1 MRPTASAH
9 EWATLRPHLPQSE
22 RMNRGRDPVERA
34 ASDDD
39 DLQEVATWEPR
50 TRLDRLAVGFYE
62 RLFPAVRGIVLGAAV
77 LFTVAILFASS
88 IGTPQLP
95 VVAAFA
101 ALSAVPALA
110 LAGYVYVADV
120 TTKEPL
126 HLIGATF
133 ALAFVFASF
142 AAIVNTAAEPLFRAL
157 GALGIVGYYLLIV
170 APGEELVKLLAVRFY
185 AYRDGRFD
193 AVVDGAVYGAVAGLG
208 FATIEN
214 AIYVTGFVQEATAA
228 PVVDRAIDI
237 AERRAL
243 AGPGHVI
250 YSAIAGYYLGL
261 AKFVDEHRGAVVVK
275 GLAIAAGLHALYN
288 LTIGFAPAILG
299 AVLGLDPIVAFLLY
313 VLAFDGLAG
322 GFLVVKL
329 YRYRNAYHR
338 VDSGR
343 TYDPSAP
350 VDATEIDPGTN
361 DPPVDAGAPRALS
374 NARSDGDGAAPD
386 DDGAAPDGDDAGWSF
401 DSDTADRDDDPW

>member
-1 MRPTASAH
+1 
-9 EWATLRPHLPQSE
+9 
-22 RMNRGRDPVERA
+22 MNRGRDPVERA
-34 ASDDD
+34 ANDDD

-50 TRLDRLAVGFYE
+50 TRLDRLAVGLYE
-62 RLFPAVRGIVLGAAV
+62 HLFPAARGLVLGAAV
-77 LFTVAILFASS
+77 LFTVGILLASS
-88 IGTPQLP
+88 INTPRLP
-95 VVAAFA
+95 VVTVFA
-101 ALSAVPALA
+101 VLSAIPAFA

-157 GALGIVGYYLLIV
+157 GALGLVGYYLLIV

-193 AVVDGAVYGAVAGLG
+193 AVIDGAVYGAVAGLG

-214 AIYVTGFVQEATAA
+214 AIYVTGFVQQATTA
-228 PVVDRAIDI
+228 PVLDRAIDI
-237 AERRAL
+237 TQRRAL

-261 AKFVDEHRGAVVVK
+261 AKFVDDHRGAVVVK
-275 GLAIAAGLHALYN
+275 GLVIAAGFHALYN
-288 LTIGFAPAILG
+288 LTIGFAPAVLG
-299 AVLGLDPIVAFLLY
+299 AVLGLDPIVSFVLY
-313 VLAFDGLAG
+313 VVAFDGIAG

-338 VDSGR
+338 VDAGR
-343 TYDPSAP
+343 TYDRSAP
-350 VDATEIDPGTN
+350 VDATEIDPATN
-361 DPPVDAGAPRALS
+361 APPVDAGADHAPAS
-374 NARSDGDGAAPD
+374 ARSE
-386 DDGAAPDGDDAGWSF
+386 DDGRVREEGSQPRDDDAGWSF
-401 DSDTADRDDDPW
+401 GTDETEQNDDHSW

>member
-1 MRPTASAH
+1 
-9 EWATLRPHLPQSE
+9 
-22 RMNRGRDPVERA
+22 MNRGRDPVERA

-50 TRLDRLAVGFYE
+50 TRLDRFAVGFYE
-62 RLFPAVRGIVLGAAV
+62 RLLPAVRGVVLTAAV
-77 LFTVAILFASS
+77 LFTVVILFASS
-88 IGTPQLP
+88 IDTPQLP

-110 LAGYVYVADV
+110 LAGYVYVTDV

-126 HLIGATF
+126 DLIASTF

-157 GALGIVGYYLLIV
+157 GALGIVAYYLLIV
-170 APGEELVKLLAVRFY
+170 APGEEVVKLLAVRFR
-185 AYRDGRFD
+185 AYGDGRFD
-193 AVVDGAVYGAVAGLG
+193 AVIDGAVYGAVAGLG

-214 AIYVTGFVQEATAA
+214 AIYVTGFVQSVTTGA
-228 PVVDRAIDI
+228 VVDRAIDI
-237 AERRAL
+237 AQRRAL

-261 AKFVDEHRGAVVVK
+261 AKFADDHRGAIVVK
-275 GLAIAAGLHALYN
+275 GLAIAASFHALYN
-288 LTIGFAPAILG
+288 LSIGFAPAIIG
-299 AVLGLDPIVAFLLY
+299 AVLGVDPIVSFILY
-313 VLAFDGLAG
+313 VVAFDGVAG

-338 VDSGR
+338 VDAGR
-343 TYDPSAP
+343 GYDPSAP
-350 VDATEIDPGTN
+350 VDATEIDPSTN
-361 DPPVDAGAPRALS
+361 APSVDAGADRAPPS
-374 NARSDGDGAAPD
+374 THSERDGYTPDRDGRTPDRDGYAR
-386 DDGAAPDGDDAGWSF
+386 
-401 DSDTADRDDDPW
+401 DRDDARRTFGSDSAERDATERDATERDEETSW

>member
-1 MRPTASAH
+1 
-9 EWATLRPHLPQSE
+9 
-22 RMNRGRDPVERA
+22 MNRGRDPVERA
-34 ASDDD
+34 ANDDD

-62 RLFPAVRGIVLGAAV
+62 RLFPAVRGIVLSTAV
-77 LFTVAILFASS
+77 LFTVVILFASS

-101 ALSAVPALA
+101 ALSAIPALA

-157 GALGIVGYYLLIV
+157 GALGIVGYYLLVV

-185 AYRDGRFD
+185 AYRDPRFD

-214 AIYVTGFVQEATAA
+214 AIYVTGFVQEATTA

-237 AERRAL
+237 AQRRAL

-261 AKFVDEHRGAVVVK
+261 AKFVDDHRGAVVVK
-275 GLAIAAGLHALYN
+275 GLAIAAGFHALYN
-288 LTIGFAPAILG
+288 LTIGFAPAVLG
-299 AVLGLDPIVAFLLY
+299 AALGLDPIVSFVLY
-313 VLAFDGLAG
+313 VVAFDGVAG

-329 YRYRNAYHR
+329 YRYRDAYRR
-338 VDSGR
+338 VDAGR
-343 TYDPSAP
+343 AYDPSTP

-361 DPPVDAGAPRALS
+361 APPVEGGADRAPAS
-374 NARSDGDGAAPD
+374 ARSDGDGQTRDEDSAIR
-386 DDGAAPDGDDAGWSF
+386 DGDDAGWSF